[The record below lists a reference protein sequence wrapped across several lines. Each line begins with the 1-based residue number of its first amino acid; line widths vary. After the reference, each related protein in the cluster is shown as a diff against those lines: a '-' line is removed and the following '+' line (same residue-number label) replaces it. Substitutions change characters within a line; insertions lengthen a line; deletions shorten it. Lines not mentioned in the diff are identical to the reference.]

1 MRIVVIDESSQTS
14 PFSYFHAPPMS
25 QSKTVSVTPV
35 AGSYVR
41 VRLPPEPGRSISIS
55 GIGGSKGGSRGRM
68 IASVGLAGR
77 SGKSSDEAPLRMP
90 SVTGTGDGQA
100 HGQ

>member
-1 MRIVVIDESSQTS
+1 
-14 PFSYFHAPPMS
+14 
-25 QSKTVSVTPV
+25 
-35 AGSYVR
+35 
-41 VRLPPEPGRSISIS
+41 
-55 GIGGSKGGSRGRM
+55 M